1 MGECKFD
8 EFLLHEYL
16 DGTIAPL
23 EKIILEEHLKSCTLC
38 RKELTELKLLMWE
51 LESLDEMDIPPDI
64 TLLRTKALGELAPA
78 ENQGFGIKEFIH
90 VQRNIFRHAALF
102 LEAVPGIKS
111 GAAAIEKGIKD
122 TPSALYKTFDILF
135 KGRERLLTLRERL

>member
-1 MGECKFD
+1 MGQCKFD

-16 DGTIAPL
+16 DGTIDPL
-23 EKIILEEHLKSCTLC
+23 EKIVLEEHLKNCTLC

-51 LESLDEMDIPPDI
+51 LESLDEMDIPPEI

-78 ENQGFGIKEFIH
+78 ENQNFGIKEFIH
-90 VQRNIFRHAALF
+90 VQRNIFRQAASF

-122 TPSALYKTFDILF
+122 APSALYKTLDILF
-135 KGRERLLTLRERL
+135 KGRKRLLTLRERL